1 MSLVSKARTARNP
14 CDHSAMHSALSF
26 QWLEA
31 PAIFHPWSHMDAI
44 GIMRSSIPRWPQEAN
59 VCVACEGKWRGGGE
73 RGRVARH
80 DQPLHGVR
88 GQLAGEPEVKGGDPA
103 ALQGDDGAWDFV

>member
-1 MSLVSKARTARNP
+1 MEENKRKPRENKRKPEENKRKQKKTQRKQKKTGENRRKPEKTPGKPRSGPALLNAMSLVSKARTARNP

-44 GIMRSSIPRWPQEAN
+44 GIMRSSS
-59 VCVACEGKWRGGGE
+59 
-73 RGRVARH
+73 H
-80 DQPLHGVR
+80 LH
-88 GQLAGEPEVKGGDPA
+88 
-103 ALQGDDGAWDFV
+103 